1 MNLRLINE
9 ILVNKMAEE
18 YEEQLPNKHIKMIP
32 GSLSRRGVSPG
43 SELKE
48 ARKSPAYWW
57 YRTLQ
62 ASDEYLICCKNGGRG
77 ELKALYCDFGDV
89 RKEFAAW
96 WLGNGRKIFA
106 ETKPLKKVLQ
116 IGRNEI
122 DGLAFDKDRMII
134 QIPLTM
140 RKQTVMRQIGRH
152 LKEAYANREIDIW
165 KQSTAKR
172 QITKSKI
179 RMATVEILLK
189 VLQIRNENPTLN
201 NYELGVKAGI
211 DLDILARDTSGED
224 LSFELEKRRMTI
236 AVSRYLGQAKH
247 LIANAELGVFPCIK
261 PPAKLN

>member
-1 MNLRLINE
+1 M
-9 ILVNKMAEE
+9 
-18 YEEQLPNKHIKMIP
+18 
-32 GSLSRRGVSPG
+32 
-43 SELKE
+43 
-48 ARKSPAYWW
+48 
-57 YRTLQ
+57 
-62 ASDEYLICCKNGGRG
+62 
-77 ELKALYCDFGDV
+77 
-89 RKEFAAW
+89 
-96 WLGNGRKIFA
+96 
-106 ETKPLKKVLQ
+106 LQ